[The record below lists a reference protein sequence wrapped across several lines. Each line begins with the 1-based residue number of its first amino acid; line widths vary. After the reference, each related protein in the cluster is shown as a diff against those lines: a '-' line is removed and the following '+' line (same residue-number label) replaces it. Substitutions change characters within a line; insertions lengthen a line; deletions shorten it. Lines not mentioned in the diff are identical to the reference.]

1 MVYESLCKYLEVDFT
16 FDFKLDKPQNSNLD
30 SEYEDRIEI
39 TLNKIISAIYSIK
52 KDDDKM
58 KKSYIM
64 NFQERLEYFDLQRK
78 NYPTRREFNNYTVNS
93 KFMNEEVKNL
103 FKKLRFNLS

>member
-1 MVYESLCKYLEVDFT
+1 MVYEALCKYLEADYT

-52 KDDDKM
+52 RDDDKM
-58 KKSYIM
+58 KKSYVM

-103 FKKLRFNLS
+103 LKKLRFNLS

>member
-1 MVYESLCKYLEVDFT
+1 
-16 FDFKLDKPQNSNLD
+16 
-30 SEYEDRIEI
+30 
-39 TLNKIISAIYSIK
+39 
-52 KDDDKM
+52 M
-58 KKSYIM
+58 KKSYVM

-103 FKKLRFNLS
+103 LKKLRFNLS